1 MTARWFSSRRNN
13 DEVDTA
19 QPAPVEEIA
28 QDDWM
33 GDFEGQLALDAYET
47 NDELVIKAPVAG
59 VEKGGLDIQ
68 ITDSQVTIRGNREDS
83 HQLDADGFYM
93 QECYWGSF
101 SRTVEL
107 PFPVDSKKAKAA
119 LKNGL
124 LTVRIPKSE
133 TAKSHKL
140 EIDSDE

>member
-1 MTARWFSSRRNN
+1 MES
-13 DEVDTA
+13 A
-19 QPAPVEEIA
+19 QQPVEPLEEA
-28 QDDWM
+28 PQDDWM
-33 GDFEGQLALDAYET
+33 SDFEGQLALDAYET

-59 VEKGGLDIQ
+59 VDKNSIDIQ
-68 ITDSQVTIRGNREDS
+68 ITDNQVTIRGNREDS
-83 HQLDADGFYM
+83 HQLDADGFYL

-107 PFPVDSKKAKAA
+107 PFVVESKKAKAA

-133 TAKSHKL
+133 TAKAHRL
-140 EIDSDE
+140 EIESDE